1 MSLENNVV
9 EDEDNLFTKIIDPET
24 NHQVLLESAVGQQVI
39 KNYIECLRNGPE
51 SENII
56 STKMFYKKPKQ
67 SNVNNAKGLS
77 IENIY
82 EYAKNLDVVQYSGR
96 ELKQMIKGAHRKTPE
111 KGNKVWIRR
120 SSGKWQR
127 AVISSVIL
135 DQEGQDAK
143 CNVYFNADNNN
154 IGSKKNLDI
163 DDILFY

>member
-1 MSLENNVV
+1 MSLQLE
-9 EDEDNLFTKIIDPET
+9 EEELFTKIIDPET
-24 NHQVLLESAVGQQVI
+24 NKQVLLESAVGQQVI

-51 SENII
+51 SDNII
-56 STKMFYKKPKQ
+56 STKMFYQQPEKTTP
-67 SNVNNAKGLS
+67 SDKGLS

-82 EYAKNLDVVQYSGR
+82 EYAKNLDSAQYGGR
-96 ELKQMIKGAHRKTPE
+96 ELKSRIKGSHKKTPQ

-127 AVISSVIL
+127 AVISAVIL
-135 DQEGQDAK
+135 DDDGLDAK
-143 CNVYFNADNNN
+143 CNIYFNAGNNN

>member
-1 MSLENNVV
+1 MSLES
-9 EDEDNLFTKIIDPET
+9 EEELFTKIIDPET
-24 NHQVLLESAVGQQVI
+24 NKQVLLESAVGQQVI

-51 SENII
+51 SDDII
-56 STKMFYKKPKQ
+56 STKMFYKKPKHA
-67 SNVNNAKGLS
+67 SRANTRELS

-82 EYAKNLDVVQYSGR
+82 EYAKDLDIKQYGGR
-96 ELKQMIKGAHRKTPE
+96 ELKQIIKGSHKKTPQ

-127 AVISSVIL
+127 AVISGVIL
-135 DQEGQDAK
+135 DDDGRDAK

-163 DDILFY
+163 EDILFY